1 MRKLILV
8 TFILTIVSCNKK
20 IDSKKNKWND
30 SIIVYSQEEMI
41 KIQLGMIKVV
51 DTACINEEKRAYK
64 DIRNGK
70 LIYYIFTGMTKMYR
84 SNKEM
89 KEVLLKYK
97 IQTDSTTTSCIP
109 PPKGFRTNCYISIM
123 NKEIEKRHGKK
134 FIESVRNEAEG
145 KYAIRHLNMVFEF
158 DECDTISRYP
168 GTKNYKDFFEKPYV
182 DFEKTFKYPKNYKF
196 ESNKQKSTTVV
207 EFVLT
212 KAGLVKN
219 VSTDVRLNDTENSKY
234 EDYFR
239 KNAEEFVKTVKWVPA
254 TKGGIKV
261 DSKLHFWYVHK

>member
-1 MRKLILV
+1 
-8 TFILTIVSCNKK
+8 
-20 IDSKKNKWND
+20 
-30 SIIVYSQEEMI
+30 
-41 KIQLGMIKVV
+41 
-51 DTACINEEKRAYK
+51 
-64 DIRNGK
+64 
-70 LIYYIFTGMTKMYR
+70 
-84 SNKEM
+84 M

-182 DFEKTFKYPKNYKF
+182 DFEKTFKYPKMYCKAIFAEF
-196 ESNKQKSTTVV
+196 EPVFAEYSLILNFLK
-207 EFVLT
+207 VLIQY
-212 KAGLVKN
+212 L
-219 VSTDVRLNDTENSKY
+219 L
-234 EDYFR
+234 
-239 KNAEEFVKTVKWVPA
+239 
-254 TKGGIKV
+254 
-261 DSKLHFWYVHK
+261 